1 MASTNLTLERGV
13 LWFEDGTEVSNVS
26 VNSLKA
32 LPDLLAALKDA
43 EKYIGALP
51 KPSVKKDFSG
61 LNHLEQTLKAVRAA
75 ISKATGC
82 SYCGGN
88 CPADE
93 EHACDGY
100 LGDVDGLDSEET
112 CEHTGMTRDELES
125 LCGTPAITNPALEAL
140 RYHVSGA
147 IERGEGVAIT
157 EQRVDSKI
165 TELIR
170 DVKDGDCALSAIF
183 DDGSTRKLFSF
194 FIDELAFFDADLIG
208 KTEGE
213 AHQLHHARTIAYI
226 QS

>member
-100 LGDVDGLDSEET
+100 LGDVDGLDSEER

-140 RYHVSGA
+140 RYHVTGA

-157 EQRVDSKI
+157 EQRADAKI

-183 DDGSTRKLFSF
+183 DDGSTRKLFNF
-194 FIDELAFFDADLIG
+194 FIDELAFFDADLLG
-208 KTEGE
+208 KTETE
-213 AHQLHHARTIAYI
+213 AHQLHSARIIAYI